1 MRREYTHSIEDC
13 VGNKVPIP
21 LCQGKE
27 LVQIQILALEHQ
39 AMLLSVSVC
48 TKQVD
53 DVWMFQALQDFQAS
67 TFPCKTCRVAAKS
80 KLLPNNFD
88 SRCLVES
95 INPKL

>member
-1 MRREYTHSIEDC
+1 MRREYTHSIEDR
-13 VGNKVPIP
+13 VRNKVPES

-53 DVWMFQALQDFQAS
+53 NVWMFQALQYFQAS
-67 TFPCKTCRVAAKS
+67 TFPCKTCRVAAKP
-80 KLLPNNFD
+80 KLLPNNCDGRF
-88 SRCLVES
+88 LVKS
-95 INPKL
+95 IKPNL